1 MPISVVI
8 LCLPGPAGSPVVVVV
23 DKECIL
29 SLWSEGGIKT
39 RSGASVQLNKTAAL
53 LSLNESSGRTR
64 LSHIYFDQL
73 RFSTKTERGD
83 TSTLNSGPLCLD
95 LVMSACWSPW
105 SDLALVVPS

>member
-1 MPISVVI
+1 MLLFSASLVQQVYQLLLLLIKNVFS
-8 LCLPGPAGSPVVVVV
+8 
-23 DKECIL
+23 L

-73 RFSTKTERGD
+73 RFSTKTLSDD
-83 TSTLNSGPLCLD
+83 TFTLNSTLVFLCLD
-95 LVMSACWSPW
+95 VSGSLVS
-105 SDLALVVPS
+105 